1 MGQNNMGNSLDYFQ
15 GKISELPSIFWL
27 VINMKRNEPEMETN
41 EPEKVCI
48 F

>member
-1 MGQNNMGNSLDYFQ
+1 MDNSLDYFQ
-15 GKISELPSIFWL
+15 GKISKLPSIFWL
-27 VINMKRNEPEMETN
+27 VINMKRNEPELETN

>member
-1 MGQNNMGNSLDYFQ
+1 MGNSLDYFQ
-15 GKISELPSIFWL
+15 GKISKLHSIFWL
-27 VINMKRNEPEMETN
+27 VINMKTN